1 MNCTSIDT
9 AQRQAVRREIRD
21 YVLKAQ
27 ALMDSIEPDSI
38 FSARAQQLI
47 DEVGEQIAANSQPQP
62 FGEVKKLR

>member
-1 MNCTSIDT
+1 MNCTSIET
-9 AQRQAVRREIRD
+9 AQRHAVRKEIRAH
-21 YVLKAQ
+21 VVKAQ

-47 DEVGEQIAANSQPQP
+47 DEIEEHIAADSQPQP